1 MDRVRSALERG
12 LTAIEVAAET
22 GVPVSTVG
30 RWALGRTAAFGPG
43 GARRPE
49 KPREGPGR
57 RPGWRPPDPPSYA
70 YLLGLYLGDGCL
82 AVFPRTVALQI
93 SLDAIYPKIVEDA
106 IAAMV
111 LTLLPKRVNVS
122 ALKASRCM
130 TVKSY
135 SQAWLDAFPQHG
147 PGRKHKRKIELADW
161 QQAIVEKHTDW
172 FLRGLIESDG
182 CRTVNRFKT
191 KLPSGRVAEYA
202 YPRYFF
208 SNLSPDI
215 RRLFCEACER
225 LDIRWTLSNP
235 RNISVSHR
243 KSVAKLDAFVGPKA

>member
-1 MDRVRSALERG
+1 M
-12 LTAIEVAAET
+12 
-22 GVPVSTVG
+22 
-30 RWALGRTAAFGPG
+30 
-43 GARRPE
+43 
-49 KPREGPGR
+49 
-57 RPGWRPPDPPSYA
+57 
-70 YLLGLYLGDGCL
+70 
-82 AVFPRTVALQI
+82 PRTVGFQI
-93 SLDAIYPKIVEDA
+93 SLDAIYPEIIEDA
-106 IAAMV
+106 VTAMY
-111 LTLLPKRVNVS
+111 LTLLPKTVHVWPVKN
-122 ALKASRCM
+122 SRCM
-130 TVKSY
+130 TVKSHC
-135 SQAWLDAFPQHG
+135 QAWLDAFPQHG
-147 PGRKHKRKIELADW
+147 PGRKHERKIELADW

-182 CRTVNRFKT
+182 CRTINRFKT

-215 RRLFCEACER
+215 RGLFCEACER

>member
-1 MDRVRSALERG
+1 M
-12 LTAIEVAAET
+12 
-22 GVPVSTVG
+22 
-30 RWALGRTAAFGPG
+30 
-43 GARRPE
+43 
-49 KPREGPGR
+49 
-57 RPGWRPPDPPSYA
+57 
-70 YLLGLYLGDGCL
+70 
-82 AVFPRTVALQI
+82 PRTVAFQL
-93 SLDAIYPKIVEDA
+93 SLDGIYPEIIEDA
-106 IAAMV
+106 VAATV
-111 LTLLPKRVNVS
+111 LTLLPKKVS
-122 ALKASRCM
+122 VAAVKGSRCM

-147 PGRKHKRKIELADW
+147 PGRKHERKIELADW

-182 CRTVNRFKT
+182 CRTLNRFTT

-215 RRLFCEACER
+215 RRLFCKACER

-235 RNISVSHR
+235 RNVSVSHR
-243 KSVAKLDAFVGPKA
+243 RSVAKLDAFVGPKA

>member
-1 MDRVRSALERG
+1 MRGRQDLDRVRAAPDRG
-12 LTAIEVAAET
+12 LTSLEVAAEI
-22 GVPVSTVG
+22 GVPVSNVGPWAVG
-30 RWALGRTAAFGPG
+30 RTVAFDH
-43 GARRPE
+43 GARCGHR
-49 KPREGPGR
+49 R

-70 YLLGLYLGDGCL
+70 YLLGLYLGDGC
-82 AVFPRTVALQI
+82 VSIMPRTVAFRL
-93 SLDAIYPKIVEDA
+93 SLDRLYPEIIDDA
-106 IAAMV
+106 VAATV
-111 LTLLPKRVNVS
+111 LTLLPKKVS
-122 ALKASRCM
+122 VRAVKGSRCV
-130 TVKSY
+130 TVGSY

-147 PGRKHKRKIELADW
+147 PGRKHERKIELAYW

-182 CRTVNRFKT
+182 CRTINRFKT

-215 RRLFCEACER
+215 RGLFCEACER

-235 RNISVSHR
+235 RNISISHR